1 MKFRLFVMLGL
12 IMVVGASA
20 SFAGINSKEVGAIV
34 IYPEYYATN
43 SEEPDPNGNYPY
55 DDQFSYI
62 TITNDK
68 STPVNAHMEIIDG
81 DACDDCNF
89 DLPLTGFQ
97 TQRLLLARVYVS
109 GVWATVVARSSDIIF
124 GELED
129 VLPSIIDEVIL
140 TACPGRAGFVIAT
153 LESPG
158 VEPRVTLGENMLHGD
173 EVVVNLSRGSAVQ
186 VGAIAVQ
193 GAGPNNGDRIYDFN
207 SVEYKKFPSIV
218 TANFWAPT
226 LGGTVDP
233 RLVLFNVNF
242 NTNDALPPTTN
253 CSINYANADEQIFSR
268 NYSFD
273 CWTDRRLL
281 DIAPGFHELALGTTH
296 GFLWVQC
303 EEGTHGALYTQ
314 LNGPAT
320 QIWPYPGNAD
330 FKDTLFQS
338 TTNANSARLILTP
351 SITGTP

>member
-1 MKFRLFVMLGL
+1 MKFRMFAMLGL
-12 IMVVGASA
+12 VLALGVTASV
-20 SFAGINSKEVGAIV
+20 AGINSKEVGAIV
-34 IYPEYYATN
+34 IYPEYYATDYR
-43 SEEPDPNGNYPY
+43 EPSGNGPY
-55 DDQFSYI
+55 DTQFTYI

-68 STPVNAHMEIIDG
+68 STPVNAHFEIIDG

-97 TQRLLLARVYVS
+97 TQRLILARVYVS
-109 GVWATVVARSSDIIF
+109 GVWATVVANSSDILL
-124 GELED
+124 GPTLED
-129 VLPSIIDEVIL
+129 VIDETII
-140 TACPGRAGFVIAT
+140 TACPGRKGFVIAT
-153 LESPG
+153 LEAPG
-158 VEPRVTLGENMLHGD
+158 VEPRATLGENMLHGD

-193 GAGPNNGDRIYDFN
+193 GAGPNNGDRVYDFN

-226 LGGTVDP
+226 LGNTVDP

-242 NTNDALPPTTN
+242 NTNDVLPPTTA
-253 CSINYANADEQIFSR
+253 CSINYANAEEQIFSR
-268 NYSFD
+268 SFNFD
-273 CWTDRRLL
+273 CWTDERLL
-281 DIAPGFHELALGTTH
+281 TIAPGFHELALGTTN

-320 QIWPYPGNAD
+320 SVWPYPGGAD

-338 TTNANSARLILTP
+338 TTNSASARLTLTP